1 MPVER
6 DGAVPHIDV
15 RGVSVTVRDAVE
27 PIVLADVD
35 LAVGAG
41 DLVALVGPSGSG
53 KTTLLNVIGG
63 LEPDFTGSVLVNGR
77 AVWSTPESERAA
89 FRNRAIGFVFQN
101 ANLIQG
107 LTAEENLLI
116 PLLLRNMDRRS
127 ARTRAQDLLDRL
139 GLERK
144 RTTRVER
151 LSGGERQRVATARA
165 LMGQPEILLVDEPTG
180 QLDEANATRITDTL
194 LGYADEQGAT
204 MVIATHD
211 ERVMARAT
219 RVVRMDQG
227 GAHEAR

>member
-1 MPVER
+1 M
-6 DGAVPHIDV
+6 
-15 RGVSVTVRDAVE
+15 
-27 PIVLADVD
+27 
-35 LAVGAG
+35 
-41 DLVALVGPSGSG
+41 
-53 KTTLLNVIGG
+53 
-63 LEPDFTGSVLVNGR
+63 
-77 AVWSTPESERAA
+77 STPESERAA